1 MKFLFTAQAS
11 NDLGLLTRSLPIANE
26 LRRRGHQVAF
36 CNPAKAPRKL
46 IAEAGFDN
54 LIPRHPAYYLNHV
67 LFTSQPDL
75 REFWRIIT
83 SEPVR
88 QEFGGPI
95 GYLRRLIHT
104 RPKIGAAT
112 PEIWSVDHLAALI
125 GMRSENFVRTECAA
139 LSQLITD
146 YAADVVVD
154 CLHPVACMAARA
166 LRKPLVTIIQADMH
180 PDSKGFIWW
189 KEPPPDL
196 PTPTPVLNKIL
207 AEHGLGPIRRTEE
220 LLVGDL
226 TLVLGTPETDPLPL
240 ETNAIYIG
248 PILWQEPDARPP
260 DWYPQLD
267 KTRPVI
273 WVYSGNPRYLPISTP
288 VDSSLVIRACVAGLA
303 GEDVQVVLSTGH
315 HPLLRDVLPLPAN
328 FRHVPYVPGLIMAQR
343 SDLMIHHGGYGSCQ
357 TGLYTGTPAV
367 IIPTYSERESNARR
381 VSALGAGEFILPG
394 GDASGRKKY
403 VAPDEVRAIV
413 KQVLSTP
420 AYGQNAKRIGEKMGT
435 VGGVPWTAGLIED
448 FGRGRGAA

>member
-1 MKFLFTAQAS
+1 MKFLFTTQAS

-26 LRRRGHQVAF
+26 LKQRGHEVAF

-46 IAEAGFDN
+46 ITEAGFDN
-54 LIPRHPAYYLNHV
+54 LIPKHPAYYLNHV
-67 LFTSQPDL
+67 LFTSEPDL
-75 REFWRIIT
+75 REFWRFIT
-83 SEPVR
+83 SEQIR
-88 QEFGGPI
+88 QEFGGPF
-95 GYLRRLIHT
+95 GYLRQLIHT
-104 RPKIGAAT
+104 RPKIGPAT

-146 YAADVVVD
+146 YAADVLVD
-154 CLHPVACMAARA
+154 CLHPVACMAARV
-166 LRKPLVTIIQADMH
+166 LQKPLVTIIQADMH

-226 TLVLGTPETDPLPL
+226 TLVLGTPETDPLPPK
-240 ETNAIYIG
+240 TNAIYIG
-248 PILWQEPDARPP
+248 PILWQKPGAKPP
-260 DWYPQLD
+260 DWFAQLD
-267 KTRPVI
+267 NAKPVI

-288 VDSSLVIRACVAGLA
+288 VDSSLVIRSCLPALA
-303 GEDVQVVLSTGH
+303 KEDVQVVLSTVH
-315 HPLLRDVLPLPAN
+315 HALPKDLLPLPGN
-328 FRHVPYVPGLIMAQR
+328 FRYVPYVPGLIMAKR
-343 SDLMIHHGGYGSCQ
+343 SNLMIHNGGYGSCQ

-381 VSALGAGEFILPG
+381 VSALGAGEFIVPR

-403 VAPDEVRAIV
+403 VAPDEVRAKV
-413 KQVLSTP
+413 KQVLSTHS
-420 AYGQNAKRIGEKMGT
+420 YTQNAERISEKMGT
-435 VGGVPWTAGLIED
+435 IGGISWTAALIED
-448 FGRGRGAA
+448 FSRGRGAA